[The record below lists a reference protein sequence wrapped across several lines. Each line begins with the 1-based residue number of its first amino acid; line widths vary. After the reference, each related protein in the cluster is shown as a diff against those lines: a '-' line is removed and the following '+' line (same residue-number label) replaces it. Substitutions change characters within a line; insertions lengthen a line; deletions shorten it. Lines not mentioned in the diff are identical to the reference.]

1 MKTEQHGSSTNYEK
15 KKRRL
20 VEIIPQDIER
30 VEDDDQC
37 TEDSKGYQKVGR
49 RDKYH
54 INRDRRNGFDD
65 KHQQSSHEHHKYYSN
80 IRGPLVSGPK

>member
-15 KKRRL
+15 RERKL

-30 VEDDDQC
+30 VGDNDRC
-37 TEDSKGYQKVGR
+37 TEDGKGYQKVGR

-54 INRDRRNGFDD
+54 INGDRRNSFDD
-65 KHQQSSHEHHKYYSN
+65 KHQQLSYKYHKYYSN
-80 IRGPLVSGPK
+80 IGGPSVSGPK